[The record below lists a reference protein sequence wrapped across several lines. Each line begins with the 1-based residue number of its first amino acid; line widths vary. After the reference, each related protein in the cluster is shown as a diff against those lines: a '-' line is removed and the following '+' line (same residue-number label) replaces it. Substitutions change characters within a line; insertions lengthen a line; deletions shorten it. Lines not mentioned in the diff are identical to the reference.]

1 MRPCWK
7 CCSRGR
13 LPLWCMRG
21 PAAAV
26 AETVRRADMVKACG
40 GASHRRAAFISDA
53 LNRWQT

>member
-1 MRPCWK
+1 LEVLLA
-7 CCSRGR
+7 GR